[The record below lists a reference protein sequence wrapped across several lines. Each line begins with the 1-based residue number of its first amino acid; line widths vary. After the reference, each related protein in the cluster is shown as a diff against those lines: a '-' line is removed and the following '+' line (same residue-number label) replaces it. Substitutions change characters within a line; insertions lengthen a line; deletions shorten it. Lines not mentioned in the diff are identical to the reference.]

1 VPPERCPDCGRFLSR
16 GFVAGLADRSAPCP
30 RCGVELDPTML
41 VGGELSDE
49 QAALSGEEAAGSG
62 EEAARSG
69 EEAAPVAADGPAV
82 VAAPG
87 EAPTPDVVAAMPE
100 ALPTTDDDE
109 PASVRPPDQAP
120 IEPSVRPPDLL
131 PDTVRDD
138 VLAGWDVGVGP
149 TEMARWRQDRRPFPT
164 DTVVVAG
171 AAAAGLAIGA
181 VLDGRRVRGAV
192 LGAVLGAVA
201 GAATRRLWRLE
212 P

>member
-16 GFVAGLADRSAPCP
+16 GFVAGLADRSVPCP
-30 RCGVELDPTML
+30 RCGVELDATML
-41 VGGELSDE
+41 V
-49 QAALSGEEAAGSG
+49 AGEEAVGSS

-69 EEAAPVAADGPAV
+69 EQAAPVAADGPAG
-82 VAAPG
+82 VAEPDQAL
-87 EAPTPDVVAAMPE
+87 TPDEAAV
-100 ALPTTDDDE
+100 LPDAIPTDDHDRA
-109 PASVRPPDQAP
+109 PASVRPPDQGP

-171 AAAAGLAIGA
+171 AAAVGLAIGA
-181 VLDGRRVRGAV
+181 VLDDRRVRGAA